1 MLILRVEFSGGEEL
15 SESEAEEESED
26 EVEDSSSLGF
36 VLDFLGLA
44 GGTAG
49 VVVDLEVVLGFLA

>member
-1 MLILRVEFSGGEEL
+1 MEFSGGDEL

-26 EVEDSSSLGF
+26 GDDDSSSLGF
-36 VLDFLGLA
+36 VSNFLGLA
-44 GGTAG
+44 GSTAG